1 MHARNYPAIAS
12 HRASSS
18 PQVAIESP
26 PPEEDI
32 MRKLLLSIALVTTLT
47 AIAVAQQAGGGRGAA
62 PEPVAAPR
70 QLKPGFFL
78 ITGAGANTGVRVTPE
93 GLIVVDTKNPS
104 TETNNIFA
112 GLNTQLKVI
121 SPLPVKYI
129 INTHHHPDH
138 TGNNGALVDLGA
150 KVIGLEALKTN
161 MAADSRTAQ
170 IPGRPTETF
179 AKDYVLK
186 FGGVQVD
193 AHHYGNAHT
202 NDDTVVYFPDLKI
215 AMISDTVYDTNP
227 VVDWANGG
235 SVLGWKTSLD
245 AILKLDFEIAIP
257 GRGEPRPKAD
267 VAAFKTKIDTVID
280 RGNAAIKA
288 GATKE
293 TFMAQVKL
301 DDLGWMEAKPF
312 FDNLYDELTKK

>member
-1 MHARNYPAIAS
+1 
-12 HRASSS
+12 
-18 PQVAIESP
+18 
-26 PPEEDI
+26 
-32 MRKLLLSIALVTTLT
+32 MRRLLLSVALITTLT
-47 AIAVAQQAGGGRGAA
+47 SIANAQQPGGGRGTT

-78 ITGAGANTGVRVTPE
+78 ITGAGANTAVRVTPE

-112 GLNTQLKVI
+112 GLNTQLKAI

-129 INTHHHPDH
+129 LNTHHHPDH

-150 KVIGLEALKTN
+150 KVVGLEMLKKN
-161 MAADSRTAQ
+161 MADDPRTTQ

-179 AKDYVLK
+179 ANDYVLK
-186 FGGVQVD
+186 FGGVQVE
-193 AHHYGNAHT
+193 AHHLGNAHT

-215 AMISDTVYDTNP
+215 AMISDTVTDTNP

-235 SVLGWKTSLD
+235 SVVGWKASLE
-245 AILKLDFEIAIP
+245 AILKVDFETAIP
-257 GRGEPRPKAD
+257 GRGEPRSKAD
-267 VAAFKTKIDTVID
+267 VAAFKTKIDTLID

-288 GATKE
+288 GATKDG
-293 TFMAQVKL
+293 FMAQVKL
-301 DDLGWMEAKPF
+301 DDLSWTLNKAF
-312 FDNLYDELTKK
+312 FDSFFDELSKAK

>member
-1 MHARNYPAIAS
+1 
-12 HRASSS
+12 
-18 PQVAIESP
+18 
-26 PPEEDI
+26 
-32 MRKLLLSIALVTTLT
+32 MRKLLLSIALVTALT
-47 AIAVAQQAGGGRGAA
+47 GTTVAQQRGAA
-62 PEPVAAPR
+62 PEIQATR
-70 QLKPGFFL
+70 QLKPGFFV
-78 ITGAGANTGVRVTPE
+78 ITGGGANTAVRVTPE

-112 GLNTQLKVI
+112 TLNVQLKMI

-129 INTHHHPDH
+129 LNTHHHPDH
-138 TGNNGALVDLGA
+138 TGNNGALADLGA
-150 KVIGLEALKTN
+150 KVVGLEMLKTN
-161 MAADSRTAQ
+161 MANDPRTKD

-193 AHHYGNAHT
+193 AHHLGNAHT

-215 AMISDTVYDTNP
+215 AMISDTVTDTNP

-235 SVLGWKTSLD
+235 SVLGWKSSLD

-267 VAAFKTKIDTVID
+267 VAAFKTKIDTIID

-288 GATKE
+288 GANKE
-293 TFMAQVKL
+293 NFMAQVKI
-301 DDLGWMEAKPF
+301 DDLMWTLNKAF
-312 FDNLYDELTKK
+312 FDSFYDELTRK

>member
-1 MHARNYPAIAS
+1 
-12 HRASSS
+12 
-18 PQVAIESP
+18 
-26 PPEEDI
+26 
-32 MRKLLLSIALVTTLT
+32 MRKFLLSIALVTTLT
-47 AIAVAQQAGGGRGAA
+47 GIAVAQQGGGGRGTA
-62 PEPVAAPR
+62 PETQMTR

-78 ITGAGANTGVRVTPE
+78 ITGGGANTAVRVTPD

-112 GLNTQLKVI
+112 ALNTQLKMI

-129 INTHHHPDH
+129 LNTHHHPDH

-150 KVIGLEALKTN
+150 KVVGLEALKAN
-161 MAADSRTAQ
+161 MAADPRTAQ
-170 IPGRPTETF
+170 ITGRPTETF

-193 AHHYGNAHT
+193 AHHLGNAHT

-215 AMISDTVYDTNP
+215 AMISDTVTDTNP

-235 SVLGWKTSLD
+235 SVLGWKASLE
-245 AILKLDFEIAIP
+245 AILKLDFETAIP

-267 VAAFKTKIDTVID
+267 VAAFKTKIDSVID

-288 GATKE
+288 GATKD
-293 TFMAQVKL
+293 TFMTQVKI
-301 DDLGWMEAKPF
+301 DDLGWMEQKAF
-312 FDNLYDELTKK
+312 FDGLYDELTKR

>member
-1 MHARNYPAIAS
+1 
-12 HRASSS
+12 
-18 PQVAIESP
+18 
-26 PPEEDI
+26 
-32 MRKLLLSIALVTTLT
+32 MRKQLFAIALVVALVSM
-47 AIAVAQQAGGGRGAA
+47 AAAQQPAAGRGADPNTVA
-62 PEPVAAPR
+62 PAR

-78 ITGAGANTGVRVTPE
+78 ITGGGANTAVRVTPD
-93 GLIVVDTKNPS
+93 GLIVVDTKNPP
-104 TETNNIFA
+104 TAANNTFEA
-112 GLNTQLKVI
+112 LQTQLKAI

-129 INTHHHPDH
+129 LNTHHHPDH

-150 KVIGLEALKTN
+150 KVVGLEMLKTN
-161 MAADSRTAQ
+161 MANDSRTKD

-186 FGGVQVD
+186 FGGVQVE
-193 AHHYGNAHT
+193 AHHLGNAHT

-235 SVLGWKTSLD
+235 SVLGWKSSLE

-293 TFMAQVKL
+293 TFMAQVKQ
-301 DDLGWMEAKPF
+301 DDLGWTEAKPF

>member
-1 MHARNYPAIAS
+1 
-12 HRASSS
+12 
-18 PQVAIESP
+18 
-26 PPEEDI
+26 
-32 MRKLLLSIALVTTLT
+32 MRKLFFAIALITTLVG
-47 AIAVAQQAGGGRGAA
+47 IAAAQQPAGGRA
-62 PEPVAAPR
+62 PDTVAAAR

-78 ITGAGANTGVRVTPE
+78 ITGAGANTAVRVTPE

-104 TETNNIFA
+104 TEANNIFA
-112 GLNTQLKVI
+112 ALNAQLKAI

-129 INTHHHPDH
+129 LNTHHHPDH
-138 TGNNGALVDLGA
+138 TGSNGALVDLGA
-150 KVIGLEALKTN
+150 KVIGLEALKSN
-161 MAADSRTAQ
+161 MAADTRTAQ

-215 AMISDTVYDTNP
+215 AMISDTVTDTNP

-245 AILKLDFEIAIP
+245 AILKLDFETAIP

-267 VAAFKTKIDTVID
+267 VAAFKMKIDTVID

-288 GATKE
+288 GATKD
-293 TFMAQVKL
+293 TFMAQVKI
-301 DDLGWMEAKPF
+301 DDLGWMEQKAF

>member
-1 MHARNYPAIAS
+1 
-12 HRASSS
+12 
-18 PQVAIESP
+18 
-26 PPEEDI
+26 
-32 MRKLLLSIALVTTLT
+32 MRKQLFAIALVV
-47 AIAVAQQAGGGRGAA
+47 AFVSMAAAQQPAGGRGGA
-62 PEPVAAPR
+62 PDNVAPAR

-78 ITGAGANTGVRVTPE
+78 ITGAGANTAVRVTPE
-93 GLIVVDTKNPS
+93 GLIVVDCKNP
-104 TETNNIFA
+104 TTATNDIFA
-112 GLNTQLKVI
+112 ALNAQLKAI

-129 INTHHHPDH
+129 LNTHHHPDH
-138 TGNNGALVDLGA
+138 TGNNGQLVDLGA

-161 MAADSRTAQ
+161 MAADPRTAQ
-170 IPGRPTETF
+170 IAGRPTETF

-215 AMISDTVYDTNP
+215 AMISDTVTDTNP

-235 SVLGWKTSLD
+235 SVVGWKTSLE

-293 TFMAQVKL
+293 TFMAQVKI
-301 DDLGWMEAKPF
+301 DDLGWTEQKAF

>member
-1 MHARNYPAIAS
+1 
-12 HRASSS
+12 
-18 PQVAIESP
+18 
-26 PPEEDI
+26 
-32 MRKLLLSIALVTTLT
+32 MRKRFFAIALVV
-47 AIAVAQQAGGGRGAA
+47 AFVSMAAAQQPPAAGRGGA
-62 PEPVAAPR
+62 PDNVAPAR

-78 ITGAGANTGVRVTPE
+78 ITGAGANTAVRVTPE
-93 GLIVVDTKNPS
+93 GLIVVDCKNPT

-112 GLNTQLKVI
+112 AFNAQLKAV

-129 INTHHHPDH
+129 LNTHHHPDH

-161 MAADSRTAQ
+161 MAADPRTAQ
-170 IPGRPTETF
+170 IAGRPTETF

-186 FGGVQVD
+186 FGGVQVE

-215 AMISDTVYDTNP
+215 AMISDTVTDTNP

-288 GATKE
+288 GATKD
-293 TFMAQVKL
+293 TFMAQVKI
-301 DDLGWMEAKPF
+301 DDLGWMEQKAF

>member
-1 MHARNYPAIAS
+1 
-12 HRASSS
+12 
-18 PQVAIESP
+18 
-26 PPEEDI
+26 
-32 MRKLLLSIALVTTLT
+32 MRKLLLLIAIVTTLT
-47 AIAVAQQAGGGRGAA
+47 GTAVAQQAGGGRGTT
-62 PEPVAAPR
+62 PETQATR
-70 QLKPGFFL
+70 ELKPGFFL
-78 ITGAGANTGVRVTPE
+78 ITGGGANTAVRVTPE
-93 GLIVVDTKNPS
+93 GLIVVDTKNPP

-112 GLNTQLKVI
+112 ALNTQLKMI

-129 INTHHHPDH
+129 LNTHHHPDH

-161 MAADSRTAQ
+161 MAADPRTAQ
-170 IPGRPTETF
+170 ITGRPTETF

-193 AHHYGNAHT
+193 AHHLGNAHT

-215 AMISDTVYDTNP
+215 AMISDTVTDTSP

-235 SVLGWKTSLD
+235 SVLGWKTSLE
-245 AILKLDFEIAIP
+245 AILKLDFETAIP

-288 GATKE
+288 GATKD
-293 TFMAQVKL
+293 TFMAQVKI
-301 DDLGWMEAKPF
+301 DDLGWMEQKAF
-312 FDNLYDELTKK
+312 FDGLYDELTKR

>member
-1 MHARNYPAIAS
+1 
-12 HRASSS
+12 
-18 PQVAIESP
+18 
-26 PPEEDI
+26 
-32 MRKLLLSIALVTTLT
+32 MRKLLLSITLVTALT
-47 AIAVAQQAGGGRGAA
+47 GTAVAQQAGGGRGTA
-62 PEPVAAPR
+62 PETQATR

-78 ITGAGANTGVRVTPE
+78 ITGGGANTAVRVTPD

-112 GLNTQLKVI
+112 ALNTQLKAI

-150 KVIGLEALKTN
+150 KVIGLEMLKTN
-161 MAADSRTAQ
+161 MGNDSRTRD

-193 AHHYGNAHT
+193 AHHLGNAHT

-215 AMISDTVYDTNP
+215 AMISDTVTDTSP
-227 VVDWANGG
+227 VVDWPNGG
-235 SVLGWKTSLD
+235 SVLGWKASLD
-245 AILKLDFEIAIP
+245 AILKLDFETAIP

-267 VAAFKTKIDTVID
+267 VAAFKTKIDTIID
-280 RGNAAIKA
+280 RGNTAIKA
-288 GATKE
+288 GATKD
-293 TFMAQVKL
+293 TFMAQVKI
-301 DDLGWMEAKPF
+301 DDLGWMEQKAF
-312 FDNLYDELTKK
+312 FDGLYDELTKK

>member
-1 MHARNYPAIAS
+1 
-12 HRASSS
+12 
-18 PQVAIESP
+18 
-26 PPEEDI
+26 
-32 MRKLLLSIALVTTLT
+32 MRKLLLSIALVTALT
-47 AIAVAQQAGGGRGAA
+47 GTTVAQQRGAA
-62 PEPVAAPR
+62 PEIQATR
-70 QLKPGFFL
+70 QLKPGFFV
-78 ITGAGANTGVRVTPE
+78 ITGGGANTAVRVTPE

-112 GLNTQLKVI
+112 TLNVQLKMI

-129 INTHHHPDH
+129 LNTHHHPDH
-138 TGNNGALVDLGA
+138 TGNNGALADLGA
-150 KVIGLEALKTN
+150 KVVGLEMLKTN
-161 MAADSRTAQ
+161 MANDPRTKD

-193 AHHYGNAHT
+193 AHHLGNAHT

-215 AMISDTVYDTNP
+215 AMISDTVTDTNP

-235 SVLGWKTSLD
+235 SVLGWKSSLD

-267 VAAFKTKIDTVID
+267 VAAFKTKIDTIID

-288 GATKE
+288 GANKE
-293 TFMAQVKL
+293 NFMAQVKI
-301 DDLGWMEAKPF
+301 DDLMWTLNKAF
-312 FDNLYDELTKK
+312 FDSFYDELTKK

>member
-1 MHARNYPAIAS
+1 
-12 HRASSS
+12 
-18 PQVAIESP
+18 
-26 PPEEDI
+26 
-32 MRKLLLSIALVTTLT
+32 MRKQFFAIALV
-47 AIAVAQQAGGGRGAA
+47 IALVVVAAAQQPAGGRGAA
-62 PEPVAAPR
+62 PDTVAAAR

-78 ITGAGANTGVRVTPE
+78 ITGAGANTAVRVTPE
-93 GLIVVDTKNPS
+93 GLIVVDTKNP
-104 TETNNIFA
+104 TTDANNIYSAFQA
-112 GLNTQLKVI
+112 QLKAI

-129 INTHHHPDH
+129 LNTHHHPDH
-138 TGNNGALVDLGA
+138 TGNNGQLVDLGA

-161 MAADSRTAQ
+161 MAADPRTTQ
-170 IPGRPTETF
+170 IAGRPTETF

-215 AMISDTVYDTNP
+215 AMISDTVTDTNP

-235 SVLGWKTSLD
+235 SIVGWKASLD
-245 AILKLDFEIAIP
+245 AILKLDFETAIP
-257 GRGEPRPKAD
+257 GRGEPRPKTD

-288 GATKE
+288 GATKD
-293 TFMAQVKL
+293 TFMAQVKI
-301 DDLGWMEAKPF
+301 DDLGWMEQKAF